1 MQNISSLSSGWM
13 TGTSTD
19 LPFYCPSHNDNS
31 MLGPGNG
38 PFNEHQV
45 RFSPEVY
52 NLKILY
58 RDLFVAPMAGHLFS
72 FPNST
77 RKGTVAD
84 GPAVAKV
91 FVGTVRPREATEGP
105 PFDHACKS
113 VPFRGSRYIDTIAG
127 LEQVRSLNLL
137 PDLKLRHI
145 VQTKFLQ
152 NFEGALAGLG
162 HMALLRLVDSLIL
175 LAAEAHLDGAVA
187 VFCIFLFLHDN
198 AWAGLDNRDRNDISV
213 RVIELRHANFFA
225 NKTCHKTF
233 QQRISIICSITGV

>member
-1 MQNISSLSSGWM
+1 
-13 TGTSTD
+13 
-19 LPFYCPSHNDNS
+19 

-45 RFSPEVY
+45 RFRPEVY

-77 RKGTVAD
+77 GKGTVAD
-84 GPAVAKV
+84 GPTVAKV

-105 PFDHACKS
+105 PFDYPCKS
-113 VPFRGSRYIDTIAG
+113 VPFRSSRYIDTIAG

-152 NFEGALAGLG
+152 NFEAALAALG
-162 HMALLRLVDSLIL
+162 HMALFRLVDSLIL
-175 LAAEAHLDGAVA
+175 LTAEAHLDDVLA
-187 VFCIFLFLHDN
+187 VFCILLLLHGN
-198 AWAGLDNRDRNDISV
+198 ARAGLNNPYRNDRSSRI
-213 RVIELRHANFFA
+213 IEPRHAKLLA
-225 NKTCHKTF
+225 NNPRHKSFPTQDLGGF
-233 QQRISIICSITGV
+233 VTYWSLISTST